1 MKWSVSRKQTAAFG
15 KGTSVCVIYRKSNKC
30 QPQTT
35 NTDFIFQCTSWLIH
49 RSTAISLEDNT
60 FFSDLIVMLEMSPGR
75 RRKKTSLLPD
85 WVALTSS
92 KKRFPFEF
100 PPQKDTH
107 RSRDKACGYFY
118 RWMQRESWDP
128 RERRVPGLDGC
139 GVKGEE
145 SGRPVSPTAL
155 THCLVG
161 NVHWSVAVWLS
172 FSGVRLH

>member
-1 MKWSVSRKQTAAFG
+1 MKWFVSRKQTAAFG

-35 NTDFIFQCTSWLIH
+35 NTVFIFQCTSWLIH

-92 KKRFPFEF
+92 KKRFHLNF
-100 PPQKDTH
+100 PRRKTH
-107 RSRDKACGYFY
+107 TGAETKHVGIFIDGC
-118 RWMQRESWDP
+118 
-128 RERRVPGLDGC
+128 RERVEIPGSGVYLVLTDVGWKAKRVG
-139 GVKGEE
+139 
-145 SGRPVSPTAL
+145 GRVSPTAL